1 MDRRGF
7 LTSLA
12 IAPFILN
19 NFTTQQATA
28 NHLGLYPEKLRE
40 CLEKE
45 VEQDYKRY
53 SLRREDIQR
62 NNLKTAFS
70 IVNPE
75 TNTDLAFVVWCG
87 DRYVPVADLAFRYRD
102 SKQTGKSWCDHY
114 PYISF
119 DVDTKDVRAPN
130 TAGIFAFKEELAY
143 LLGELADLNIRDAM
157 QALWSIY
164 RGSSGLFFKRNTIN
178 VFKFH
183 VPPPVPWTQDK
194 NQAAILN

>member
-1 MDRRGF
+1 
-7 LTSLA
+7 
-12 IAPFILN
+12 
-19 NFTTQQATA
+19 
-28 NHLGLYPEKLRE
+28 
-40 CLEKE
+40 LEKE
-45 VEQDYKRY
+45 VDEDYRRH
-53 SLRREDIQR
+53 SWEREDIQKT
-62 NNLKTAFS
+62 NLQTAFS
-70 IVNPE
+70 IVNPK

-114 PYISF
+114 PHISF

-178 VFKFH
+178 VFEFQRMLKPKYRDRYTLEEIKRLYIFISECYGQSRYYSMYTIT
-183 VPPPVPWTQDK
+183 VERALAKVYVTNLQ
-194 NQAAILN
+194 